1 MAVVDGQAFELLLEP
16 RRFYKEVLLL
26 EPRRFYKEVLIFSDE
41 EAHPLGCGHLQARAL
56 ALAHAL
62 EEPCRNLQLADLLA
76 LGLDMDGPAGIEAL
90 ESVPHQ
96 AIEHLLR
103 RLRLAGQVPQQ
114 GAAMAGE
121 PLEVEHLRAPRRQRF
136 QQPALAAAG
145 GAAQHPE
152 AKSSR
157 KLVELRHDFAPIRPV
172 TALQRRG
179 VPA

>member
-1 MAVVDGQAFELLLEP
+1 MAVVDGQAFE
-16 RRFYKEVLLL
+16 LLL

-114 GAAMAGE
+114 GAARG
-121 PLEVEHLRAPRRQRF
+121 RAPARPAP
-136 QQPALAAAG
+136 PALPAAG
-145 GAAQHPE
+145 SCRCRWRRTAPGSEIFPE
-152 AKSSR
+152 AGR
-157 KLVELRHDFAPIRPV
+157 AAP
-172 TALQRRG
+172 
-179 VPA
+179 